1 MTAGPPPGHAGL
13 WVGLAVG
20 GPVIAF
26 GVAGAVGDAASTHPA
41 ELARWVVGGALVHDL
56 VLAPIVLAV
65 SWLLGRVARGRAGG
79 WAGHP
84 ALGPVRWAM
93 ATSAVLVLFAWPFVR
108 GYGRNPGVPS
118 LLNRDYGAGLAAYLI
133 AVWAIA
139 AIAAIAALRYR
150 TRHP

>member
-1 MTAGPPPGHAGL
+1 MTAASPPGHAGL

-56 VLAPIVLAV
+56 VLAPIVLGV
-65 SWLLGRVARGRAGG
+65 SWLLGRLAGRRARR
-79 WAGHP
+79 P

-118 LLNRDYGAGLAAYLI
+118 LLNRDYGAGLVAYLV
-133 AVWAIA
+133 AVWAVA
-139 AIAAIAALRYR
+139 ALAVLVALAVLRYR

>member
-1 MTAGPPPGHAGL
+1 MTAAAPPGHAGL

-65 SWLLGRVARGRAGG
+65 SWLVGRVGRGRARR
-79 WAGHP
+79 P
-84 ALGPVRWAM
+84 ALGPLRWAM

-118 LLNRDYGAGLAAYLI
+118 LLNRDYGAGLAAYLV
-133 AVWAIA
+133 AVWAV
-139 AIAAIAALRYR
+139 AAIAALRYR